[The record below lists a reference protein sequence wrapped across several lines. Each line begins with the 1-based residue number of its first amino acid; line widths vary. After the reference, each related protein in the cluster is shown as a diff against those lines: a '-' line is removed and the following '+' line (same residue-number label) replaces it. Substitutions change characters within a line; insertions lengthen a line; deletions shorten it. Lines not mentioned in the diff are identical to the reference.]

1 MKIKLSIIL
10 ITLIFATS
18 VAKAQEVQ
26 DKRHE
31 VTFLINNLDNIGIGY
46 RFGTSSALWRVSL
59 SSRLKQTENIV
70 NDTSINN
77 INTESSISIDLGRE
91 YRFKVAEDLFVRLGG
106 DLFYSQNILKNE
118 NDESAQFQ
126 YVNKRLERAFGLK
139 IVSGLMYQPTERIHL
154 GFELLPSFSRIISE
168 RTSGTGWDQAPTNFS
183 TISEES
189 FAFNFKNS
197 ALRFNIGFNF

>member
-31 VTFLINNLDNIGIGY
+31 VTFLINNFDNIGIGY

-59 SSRLKQTENIV
+59 TSGLKQTENIV

-106 DLFYSQNILKNE
+106 DLFYSHNILKNE
-118 NDESAQFQ
+118 NDESAQFR

-183 TISEES
+183 TISDES

>member
-1 MKIKLSIIL
+1 L
-10 ITLIFATS
+10 
-18 VAKAQEVQ
+18 
-26 DKRHE
+26 
-31 VTFLINNLDNIGIGY
+31 GIDLELLQ
-46 RFGTSSALWRVSL
+46 RLWRVSL
-59 SSRLKQTENIV
+59 TSGLKQTENIV

-91 YRFKVAEDLFVRLGG
+91 YRFKVAEDLFVRIGG
-106 DLFYSQNILKNE
+106 DLFYSHNILKNE
-118 NDESAQFQ
+118 NDESARFR

-139 IVSGLMYQPTERIHL
+139 IVSGLMYQLTERIHL